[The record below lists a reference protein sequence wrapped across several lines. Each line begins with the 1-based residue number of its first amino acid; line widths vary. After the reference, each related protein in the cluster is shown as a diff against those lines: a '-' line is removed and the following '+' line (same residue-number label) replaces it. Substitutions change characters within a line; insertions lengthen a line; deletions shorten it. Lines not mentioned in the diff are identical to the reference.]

1 MEKIDVKEYLKI
13 FSDKLMIPASGEVFV
28 ENEKIR
34 LCVVKE
40 SEKQDYIALSYTYSC
55 MKSAFKDEEFLEDLW
70 NGFLN
75 GKSFIC
81 TVYDQKTGDYV
92 GYCAIKDIERP
103 DWELAIEL
111 RPEWCHKGYGT
122 EAVSLFLKRLAKITG
137 KHSFRTRVATDNY
150 ASQALM
156 KKLGASPKG
165 VSQLLLRGEALEEF
179 RQENQDMID
188 GRFRELADEF
198 GVEPEEML
206 GKVLEYRLD
215 VKE

>member
-1 MEKIDVKEYLKI
+1 
-13 FSDKLMIPASGEVFV
+13 MIPASGKVFA
-28 ENEKIR
+28 ENEKVR

-75 GKSFIC
+75 GKSFTC

-92 GYCAIKDIERP
+92 GYCAIKDPEKP

-111 RPEWCHKGYGT
+111 KPEWCHKGYGT
-122 EAVSLFLKRLAKITG
+122 EVVSLFLKRLAKITG

-198 GVEPEEML
+198 GVKPEEML
-206 GKVLEYRLD
+206 GKVLEYQLD